1 MHFILSIEKIIV
13 YLKMVFYEYTQYEN
27 HMVNNHSTLSYFTNT
42 SPLILIILCKTAS
55 YALVFL
61 LILYIKQIHYAQYRK
76 LKELY
81 TINKNTYHFLPS
93 LVGERSETMYN
104 DVK

>member
-1 MHFILSIEKIIV
+1 
-13 YLKMVFYEYTQYEN
+13 MVFYEYTQYEN

-81 TINKNTYHFLPS
+81 TINKKYLPFS
-93 LVGERSETMYN
+93 SVTCWRKIGN
-104 DVK
+104 NV